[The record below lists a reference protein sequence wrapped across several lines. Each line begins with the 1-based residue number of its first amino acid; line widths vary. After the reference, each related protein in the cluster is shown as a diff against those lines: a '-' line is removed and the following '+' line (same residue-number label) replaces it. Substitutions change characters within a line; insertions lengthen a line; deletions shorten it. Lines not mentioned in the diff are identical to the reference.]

1 MNITNAKYIEEP
13 AGTKLHIDATIDGEL
28 MSVPM
33 DTMNRHYIEILQQV
47 ADGKLSIAE
56 AD

>member
-1 MNITNAKYIEEP
+1 MNITNAKYIDFP
-13 AGTKLHIDATIDGEL
+13 AGTRVHIDATIDGEL

-33 DTMNRHYIEILQQV
+33 DPMNRHYAEILEQV
-47 ADGKLSIAE
+47 NAGKLTIDA